1 MYNICMF
8 RLLNV
13 KNLKNN
19 LLFIKLKT
27 FSKIFTLL
35 RLISPLRVTDNMNTF
50 YNHFLARDTTLIPV
64 NPYILNNCN

>member
-1 MYNICMF
+1 MYNIYMF

-35 RLISPLRVTDNMNTF
+35 RLISPLRATDNMNTF
-50 YNHFLARDTTLIPV
+50 YNHFLIRISKFNT
-64 NPYILNNCN
+64 CKS